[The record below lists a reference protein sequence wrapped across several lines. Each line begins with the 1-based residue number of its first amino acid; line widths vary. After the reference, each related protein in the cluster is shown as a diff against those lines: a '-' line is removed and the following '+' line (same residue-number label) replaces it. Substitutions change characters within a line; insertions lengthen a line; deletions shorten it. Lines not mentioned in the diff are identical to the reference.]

1 MNLNLAL
8 RALSILL
15 ACVTNGKLLQNSG
28 LKITSFLS
36 KQTSQIDDV
45 LAYLSLIYKHLDKYF
60 I

>member
-45 LAYLSLIYKHLDKYF
+45 LAYL
-60 I
+60 